1 LPVKLLLLNGPN
13 LNRLG
18 SRDPKLYG
26 HRTLADIK
34 AAFTARAAELG
45 FAVLAFQSNHE
56 GALIDFIQAESADA
70 AGIIINP
77 GALTHYGYSLRDALE
92 DCRLPI
98 IEVHLS
104 DISQREPW
112 RQHSVILDVCLDQ
125 VAGHGAESY
134 IIGLEKLAA
143 HLAEVSE

>member
-1 LPVKLLLLNGPN
+1 MKLLLVNGPN

-18 SRDPKLYG
+18 SRDPEHYG
-26 HRTLADIK
+26 NRTLGDIE
-34 AAFTARAAELG
+34 AAVSQRAGELG
-45 FAVLAFQSNHE
+45 FEVLAFQTNHE
-56 GALIDFIQAESADA
+56 GAIIDFIQAQSENA

-92 DCRLPI
+92 DSGLPVV
-98 IEVHLS
+98 EVHLS

-112 RQHSVILDVCLDQ
+112 RRHSVILDVCLEQ
-125 VAGHGAESY
+125 VAGHGPESY

-143 HLAEVSE
+143 HIGEAAG

>member
-1 LPVKLLLLNGPN
+1 MKLLLLNGPN

-18 SRDPKLYG
+18 SRDPAQYG
-26 HRTLADIK
+26 SHTLAEIE
-34 AAFTARAAELG
+34 AAVTKRAAELG
-45 FAVLAFQSNHE
+45 FETLAFQSNHE
-56 GALIDFIQAESADA
+56 GAIIDFIQAESGDA

-92 DCRLPI
+92 DSGLPTV
-98 IEVHLS
+98 EVHLS

-112 RQHSVILDVCLDQ
+112 RRHSVIVDVCLEQ

-134 IIGLEKLAA
+134 IIGLEKLSA
-143 HLAEVSE
+143 HIGEASA